1 MSAAG
6 ALVFALSAL
15 VLLGAFAAWLI
26 NIPLWAIGAGV
37 VVGAL
42 VVRRLFLSLARSR
55 ARQDTEAS
63 L

>member
-26 NIPLWAIGAGV
+26 NIPLWAVGAGV

>member
-1 MSAAG
+1 MSATG
-6 ALVFALSAL
+6 ALVIALSAL

-37 VVGAL
+37 VGGAVL
-42 VVRRLFLSLARSR
+42 VRRLFLRLSRSR

>member
-1 MSAAG
+1 MSPAG
-6 ALVFALSAL
+6 ALVIALSAL

-37 VVGAL
+37 VGGAL
-42 VVRRLFLSLARSR
+42 LVRRLSLRLARGR

>member
-1 MSAAG
+1 MSATG
-6 ALVFALSAL
+6 ALVIALSAL

-26 NIPLWAIGAGV
+26 NVPVWAIGAGV
-37 VVGAL
+37 VGGAVL
-42 VVRRLFLSLARSR
+42 VRRLFLRLTRSR

>member
-1 MSAAG
+1 MSATG
-6 ALVFALSAL
+6 ALVIALSAL

-37 VVGAL
+37 VGGAVL
-42 VVRRLFLSLARSR
+42 VRRLFLRLARSR